1 MGKKSAGP
9 PISPRGATGKKAT
22 GSAGAEG
29 AAPSPPKKAFP
40 PVAVGRSS
48 ALIFGEDSRILLDRV
63 VLAGVVLAAAA
74 LASVGVALTRD
85 LQVSLLANILISVVG
100 FMATGSCI
108 RTMGDAFIAANLR
121 GIDLNKPSTKR
132 DADGVLVRPVE
143 GVAIPES
150 MGTVCAT
157 VFILM
162 MSVFIPFSL
171 VGYELHDFPYMRL
184 AEYLAALLTI
194 TLASYMGLADD
205 VLDLRWRHKIPLPMI
220 ALLPLL
226 FVYRTGGGQTGVMV
240 PSQLRGLLGEY
251 LDLGPLFYAALLLF
265 AFVSTNAINIY
276 AGVNGL
282 EVGQSVVI
290 AASALTLNIVQLQ
303 RIPHQYQEYREDH
316 LQSVFIILPFLAVSL
331 ALLRL
336 NWFPSRVFVGDAY
349 CYFAGMTLA
358 VVCIVGHYSKT
369 MVLLQAPQLL
379 NALISMPQLLRII
392 PIPRHRM
399 PAYNSET
406 GQVENSFVEVR
417 PAELKS
423 AGRVAFRLLCALR
436 LVRIVPVSEGCVKMS
451 NLTII
456 NVVLYWFGSCREDVL
471 CLRLLVFQ
479 AMCSCLCFAIRF
491 GLASYMFDIVL

>member
-1 MGKKSAGP
+1 MGKKA
-9 PISPRGATGKKAT
+9 
-22 GSAGAEG
+22 AGAVRSG
-29 AAPSPPKKAFP
+29 AAPSSPRRAAAPNAAASPPASGSGDS
-40 PVAVGRSS
+40 VA
-48 ALIFGEDSRILLDRV
+48 IFNEDSRKLLDRV
-63 VLAGVVLAAAA
+63 IWA
-74 LASVGVALTRD
+74 GVALAASALAAVGTTLTKD
-85 LQVSLLANILISVVG
+85 LQVSLVANGVICIVG
-100 FMATGSCI
+100 FVATLSCI
-108 RTMGDAFIAANLR
+108 QTMAASFIAANLR

-132 DADGVLVRPVE
+132 NADGALVRPVE
-143 GVAIPES
+143 GIAIPES

-171 VGYELHDFPYMRL
+171 VGYELHEFPYVRL
-184 AEYLAALLTI
+184 TEYLAALLTI

-226 FVYRTGGGQTGVMV
+226 FVYRIGGGQTGVMV
-240 PSQLRGLLGEY
+240 PSQLRGVFGDY
-251 LDLGPLFYAALLLF
+251 LDLGPLFYAALLVF

-290 AASALTLNIVQLQ
+290 AASALTLNIVQLY
-303 RIPHQYQEYREDH
+303 RIPDEYQEYREDH
-316 LQSVFIILPFLAVSL
+316 LKSVCIILPFLAVSL
-331 ALLRL
+331 ALLHL

-369 MVLLQAPQLL
+369 MVLLQVPQLL

-399 PAYNSET
+399 PVYNAKT
-406 GQVENSFVEVR
+406 GCVENSFVEVR
-417 PAELKS
+417 VAELSFPGK
-423 AGRVAFRLLCALR
+423 AAFHLLCTLR
-436 LVRIVPVSEGCVKMS
+436 LVRIVPLSEGCVKMS
-451 NLTII
+451 NLTVI
-456 NVVLYWFGSCREDVL
+456 NVVLHLLGPCREDVL
-471 CLRLLVFQ
+471 CLRLLTFQ
-479 AMCSCLCFAIRF
+479 AVCSCICFAVRF
-491 GLASYMFDIVL
+491 GLASYVFEKVL